1 MYKETVPKS
10 FMTREISNII
20 DERLYEIRAIASFY
34 QTIGSHGDDVSLALL
49 MGILKISDIK
59 KLGACQ
65 DRRIR
70 NETRAEHHI
79 ACIVAAAYREVRH
92 AHENPSEPCAD
103 RDNSLRPA
111 FLYNS
116 IYCERVIPESSPM

>member
-59 KLGACQ
+59 SLVPAKIVGSAMRLALSTISPALLQPLTGRCAMPMK
-65 DRRIR
+65 
-70 NETRAEHHI
+70 TR
-79 ACIVAAAYREVRH
+79 V
-92 AHENPSEPCAD
+92 NPAPIGITASAQH
-103 RDNSLRPA
+103 
-111 FLYNS
+111 FFT
-116 IYCERVIPESSPM
+116 IPFTVSV